1 MKNFVKILLVLLVA
15 VFVFAAVIGFME
27 MPVAEAGEELTVIE
41 QWIVK
46 LKNYLSEI
54 LTVLGVSLNA
64 VLLYIFLTIQ
74 KLSANTNAT
83 AGAASSEVA
92 GIKGSQDEQQK
103 QITAVGG
110 DIQAL
115 SGKMDIL
122 MDLFSQTLMLSDLP
136 ATVRNKVQGHIDD
149 YGNLKAKVI
158 TAVSDD
164 IKKTTAAA
172 TEEQKAEFAETI
184 DTIKEGIAK
193 ATETYKTIK
202 NTVSRF

>member
-15 VFVFAAVIGFME
+15 VFIFAAIVGFME
-27 MPVAEAGEELTVIE
+27 MPVASEGEELTVIE

-46 LKNYLSEI
+46 LKTYISEV
-54 LTVLGVSLNA
+54 LTALGVSLNA

-83 AGAASSEVA
+83 ASAASSEVA